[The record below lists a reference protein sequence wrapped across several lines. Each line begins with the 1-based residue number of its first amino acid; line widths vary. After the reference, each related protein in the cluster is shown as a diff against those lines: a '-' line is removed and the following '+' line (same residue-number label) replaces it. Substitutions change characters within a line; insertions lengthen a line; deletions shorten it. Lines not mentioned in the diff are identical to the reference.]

1 MLFSKQASQLTVSA
15 HSSLH
20 AMANYE
26 QKYLHKEAIC
36 LLYVQLYIQ
45 MKTPSSKQHVKCTF
59 IPSFKFMA
67 FNSIL
72 N

>member
-1 MLFSKQASQLTVSA
+1 
-15 HSSLH
+15 
-20 AMANYE
+20 MANYE
-26 QKYLHKEAIC
+26 QKNLQKEAVC

-45 MKTPSSKQHVKCTF
+45 IRTQSSKQHVKYTF
-59 IPSFKFMA
+59 IPSFKFMP

>member
-1 MLFSKQASQLTVSA
+1 
-15 HSSLH
+15 
-20 AMANYE
+20 MANYE